1 MSYPL
6 NQFVTPEEYISKLE
20 DIANKDMFDP
30 RRFSFDAILQYLDQL
45 IQVAK
50 GCTLK
55 NNLNDGYIGFRRF
68 QIVLNCLQQ
77 HNLYNPEDKRIQ
89 SLNIVT
95 VWILDNI

>member
-1 MSYPL
+1 MSYSF
-6 NQFVTPEEYISKLE
+6 NQFVKPEEYVSKLE

-30 RRFSFDAILQYLDQL
+30 RRYSFDAILQYLDQL

-89 SLNIVT
+89 SLNT
-95 VWILDNI
+95 VAMRLFDKI